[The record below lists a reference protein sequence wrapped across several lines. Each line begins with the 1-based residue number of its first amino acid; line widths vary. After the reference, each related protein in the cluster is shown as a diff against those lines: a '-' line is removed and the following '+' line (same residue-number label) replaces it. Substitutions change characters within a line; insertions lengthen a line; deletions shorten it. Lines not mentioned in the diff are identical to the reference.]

1 MQIPQYEIITG
12 IVVAITTL
20 LLAGFFIV
28 VLVALINNRK
38 RKFIEDTR
46 SLHDSYAQELL
57 RTQLEIQEQTLKN
70 ISQEIHDNIGQVLS
84 LAKLNLGTLDINKP
98 DILLTKVDDSK
109 NLVAKA
115 IQDLR
120 DLSKSM
126 NADYIVQK
134 GLARSLEYELEMI
147 KKMSMLDTFYEIKG
161 NSYKIGDQKEIILFR
176 IVQEALNNILRHAN
190 ATLVGLQ
197 LDYEPGSLTVVV
209 TDNGAGFDTDFNLE
223 QGELP
228 WGLGI
233 RNMKN
238 RARLIG
244 AEFMI
249 NSVHG
254 SGTMVHIHLPLPKDF

>member
-12 IVVAITTL
+12 IVVAITIL

-84 LAKLNLGTLDINKP
+84 LAKLNLGTLDINQP
-98 DILLTKVDDSK
+98 DIVMSKVDDSK

-147 KKMSMLDTFYEIKG
+147 KKMSTLDTFYEIKG
-161 NSYKIGDQKEIILFR
+161 SPYKVGDQKELILFR
-176 IVQEALNNILRHAN
+176 IVQEALNNILRHAG

-197 LDYEPGSLTVVV
+197 LDYEPDSLTVIV
-209 TDNGAGFDTDFNLE
+209 TDNGAGFNADFAIE

-238 RARLIG
+238 RAQLIG
-244 AEFMI
+244 AELHI

-254 SGTMVHIHLPLPKDF
+254 SGTMVHIHLPKTNNS